1 MSKKSIFRRGY
12 KALEEEK
19 KRQESFQSGKS
30 SIYRLYVKEGEAN
43 IVFLTE
49 EPVNFYEHIVR
60 NTRNGK
66 EYFDNV
72 TCLGDNCH
80 LCDDGDRPSFK
91 SAWLVLDLR
100 PYEYEDK
107 KTGKR
112 KTIDKQLKLY
122 VVGTKTAGVL
132 QRKSQRYGLLNT
144 EYILERIGKKT
155 DTTYTLDKEGK
166 YDVDESEINEMLPE
180 AYQDVY
186 DGTPESLMDIIES
199 EIIKNAPKNVETSDD
214 EEDDEDEA
222 IIGVDDTEEEE
233 EKPKKKTVGKK
244 KFKFKK

>member
-1 MSKKSIFRRGY
+1 MGNLFKRGF
-12 KALEEEK
+12 KALEDEK
-19 KRQESFQSGKS
+19 KRQEAFQNGKG
-30 SIYRLYVKEGEAN
+30 SIYRLYIKEGEAN

-49 EPVNFYEHIVR
+49 EPVNFYEHTVK

-66 EYFDNV
+66 EYFDSV
-72 TCLGDNCH
+72 TCLGENCH

-107 KTGKR
+107 KTGKK
-112 KTIDKQLKLY
+112 KTLDKQLKLY
-122 VVGTKTAGVL
+122 VTGTKTAGVL
-132 QRKSQRYGLLNT
+132 QRKSQRDGLLNT
-144 EYILERIGKKT
+144 EYLLERIGKKT

-166 YDVDESEINEMLPE
+166 YDVDESEINDMLSEKYQEM
-180 AYQDVY
+180 Y
-186 DGTPESLMDIIES
+186 DGTAESLMDIIEA
-199 EIIKNAPKNVETSDD
+199 EIMKNAPKNGETSN
-214 EEDDEDEA
+214 EDADEDEA

-233 EKPKKKTVGKK
+233 TPKKKTVGKK

>member
-1 MSKKSIFRRGY
+1 MGKSLFKRGF

-19 KRQESFQSGKS
+19 KRQSEYQKNKSG
-30 SIYRLYVKEGEAN
+30 IYRMYLKEGEAN

-49 EPVNFYEHIVR
+49 EPVNFYEHNVR

-66 EYFDNV
+66 EYFDSV
-72 TCLGDNCH
+72 TCLGDDCH
-80 LCDDGDRPSFK
+80 LCNTGDRPSFK
-91 SAWLVLDLR
+91 SAWLILDLR
-100 PYEYEDK
+100 LYEYEDK
-107 KTGKR
+107 KTGQR
-112 KTIDKQLKLY
+112 KTLEKQLKLY

-166 YDVDESEINEMLPE
+166 YDIDESEISEMLPE
-180 AYQDVY
+180 YYQEMY
-186 DGTPESLMDIIES
+186 DGSPESLMDIIES
-199 EIIKNAPKNVETSDD
+199 EIIKNAPNGGESSDD
-214 EEDDEDEA
+214 EDDENEA
-222 IIGVDDTEEEE
+222 IIGVDDEEED
-233 EKPKKKTVGKK
+233 EKPKKTGKK

>member
-1 MSKKSIFRRGY
+1 MGKSLFKRGF

-19 KRQESFQSGKS
+19 KRQSEYQKNKSG
-30 SIYRLYVKEGEAN
+30 IYRMYLKEGEAN
-43 IVFLTE
+43 IIFLTE
-49 EPVNFYEHIVR
+49 EPVNFYEHSVR

-66 EYFDNV
+66 EYFDSV
-72 TCLGDNCH
+72 TCLGDDCH
-80 LCDDGDRPSFK
+80 LCNTGDRPSFK
-91 SAWLVLDLR
+91 SAWLILDLR

-107 KTGKR
+107 KTGQR
-112 KTIDKQLKLY
+112 KTLEKQLKLY

-144 EYILERIGKKT
+144 EYILERIGKNT

-180 AYQDVY
+180 CYQEMY

-199 EIIKNAPKNVETSDD
+199 EIIKNAPNGGESSDD
-214 EEDDEDEA
+214 EEDENEA
-222 IIGVDDTEEEE
+222 IIGVDDEEED
-233 EKPKKKTVGKK
+233 EKPKKTGKK

>member
-1 MSKKSIFRRGY
+1 MGKSLFKRGF

-19 KRQESFQSGKS
+19 KRQSEYQKNKSG
-30 SIYRLYVKEGEAN
+30 IYRMYLKEGEAN

-49 EPVNFYEHIVR
+49 EPVNFYEHNVR

-66 EYFDNV
+66 EYFDSV
-72 TCLGDNCH
+72 TCLGDDCH
-80 LCDDGDRPSFK
+80 LCNTGDRPSFK
-91 SAWLVLDLR
+91 SAWLILDLR

-107 KTGKR
+107 KTGQR
-112 KTIDKQLKLY
+112 KTLEKQLKLY

-132 QRKSQRYGLLNT
+132 QRKSQRYGLINT

-180 AYQDVY
+180 YYQEMY
-186 DGTPESLMDIIES
+186 DGSPESLMDIIES
-199 EIIKNAPKNVETSDD
+199 EIIKNAPNGGESSDD
-214 EEDDEDEA
+214 EEDENEA
-222 IIGVDDTEEEE
+222 IIGVDDEED
-233 EKPKKKTVGKK
+233 EKPKKTGKK

>member
-1 MSKKSIFRRGY
+1 MGKNLFKRGF

-19 KRQESFQSGKS
+19 KRQSEYQHNKS
-30 SIYRLYVKEGEAN
+30 AIYRMYLKEGEAN

-49 EPVNFYEHIVR
+49 EPVNFYEHNVR

-72 TCLGDNCH
+72 TCLGDDCH
-80 LCDDGDRPSFK
+80 LCNTGDRPSFK
-91 SAWLVLDLR
+91 SAWLILDLR

-112 KTIDKQLKLY
+112 KTLEKQLKLY

-180 AYQDVY
+180 CYQEMY
-186 DGTPESLMDIIES
+186 DGSPESLMDIIES
-199 EIIKNAPKNVETSDD
+199 EIIKNAPNGGESSDD
-214 EEDDEDEA
+214 EDDENEA
-222 IIGVDDTEEEE
+222 IIGVDDEEED
-233 EKPKKKTVGKK
+233 EKPKKTGKK
-244 KFKFKK
+244 KFKFNKK

>member
-1 MSKKSIFRRGY
+1 MGKHSIFKRGY
-12 KALEEEK
+12 KALEDEK
-19 KRQESFQSGKS
+19 KRQESFQNGKG
-30 SIYRLYVKEGEAN
+30 SIYRLYIKEGEAN

-49 EPVNFYEHIVR
+49 EPVNFYEHTVR

-66 EYFDNV
+66 EYFDSI
-72 TCLGDNCH
+72 TCLGDTCH

-107 KTGKR
+107 KTGKK
-112 KTIDKQLKLY
+112 KTVDKQLKLY

-180 AYQDVY
+180 KYQEMY
-186 DGTPESLMDIIES
+186 DGTAESLMDVIEA
-199 EIIKNAPKNVETSDD
+199 EIMKNAPKNDD
-214 EEDDEDEA
+214 PFNEDDDEDEA
-222 IIGVDDTEEEE
+222 IIGVDDLEEEAS
-233 EKPKKKTVGKK
+233 KKKTVGKK

>member
-1 MSKKSIFRRGY
+1 MGNLFKRGF

-19 KRQESFQSGKS
+19 KRQESFQSGKG
-30 SIYRLYVKEGEAN
+30 SIYRLYIKEGEAN

-49 EPVNFYEHIVR
+49 EPVNFYEHTVK

-72 TCLGDNCH
+72 TCLGENCH
-80 LCDDGDRPSFK
+80 MCDDGDRPSFK

-107 KTGKR
+107 KTGKK
-112 KTIDKQLKLY
+112 KTLEKQLKLY
-122 VVGTKTAGVL
+122 VTGTKTAGVL

-144 EYILERIGKKT
+144 EYLLERIGKKT

-180 AYQDVY
+180 KYQEMY
-186 DGTPESLMDIIES
+186 DGSAESLMDIIEA
-199 EIIKNAPKNVETSDD
+199 EIMKNAPKNEVSTDV
-214 EEDDEDEA
+214 EDDEDEA

-233 EKPKKKTVGKK
+233 APKKKTVGKK